1 MPLSVEKR
9 LGYNVSTRA
18 ESLGHLP
25 REISRFWRQPVPV
38 IDAENGGAAGHLSA

>member
-9 LGYNVSTRA
+9 LGYNVSTTA

-25 REISRFWRQPVPV
+25 RETSRFWRQPVPV
-38 IDAENGGAAGHLSA
+38 IENGGAAGHPSA